1 MSRRRS
7 RAVAPLL
14 ARAHEDAAQH
24 LADHT
29 LRDDLLAVADLW
41 PDVAARRVNGSG
53 GALTGMPS
61 SGSDVHRMPV
71 NLGAA
76 DVCTDIDREFTHL
89 VLVLAMEHHVH
100 LGARTPAGRLRQAAY
115 EVWRLD
121 PHERLDLRDTAAT
134 LRDRCEGVLGTTVRS
149 DWLGPCPTPGCVED
163 VRLAQ
168 GRGTRTCPGC
178 GAEHTRGEQ
187 ELYIRECLEG
197 RLMTLSELT
206 SALVVSGMPTPYDT
220 IRSWA
225 RWGRLVEHTEL
236 DWTIWPGIPFIPP
249 PGNPTGLYPYVGGL
263 DLALKRW
270 HRAARVEGS
279 AA

>member
-61 SGSDVHRMPV
+61 SGGDVHRMPV

-76 DVCTDIDREFTHL
+76 DLCADIDREFTHL

-121 PHERLDLRDTAAT
+121 EHERLDLRDTASS
-134 LRDRCEGVLGTTVRS
+134 LRDRCETILGTTVRS

-163 VRLAQ
+163 VHLAQ
-168 GRGTRTCPGC
+168 GRGSRTCPGC
-178 GAEHTRGEQ
+178 GAEHTRTEQ

-206 SALVVSGMPTPYDT
+206 SALVVSGMPTPYRT
-220 IRSWA
+220 VQSWA
-225 RWGRLVEHTEL
+225 ARGRLVEHLEQ

-249 PGNPTGLYPYVGGL
+249 PANPSGLYPYVDGL
-263 DLALKRW
+263 DLALQRW
-270 HRAARVEGS
+270 HRAARVQGS